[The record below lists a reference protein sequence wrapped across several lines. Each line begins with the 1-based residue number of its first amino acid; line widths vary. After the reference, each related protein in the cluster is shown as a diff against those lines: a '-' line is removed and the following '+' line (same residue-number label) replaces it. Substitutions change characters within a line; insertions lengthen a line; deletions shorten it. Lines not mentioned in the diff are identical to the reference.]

1 MNARTLEHLQ
11 RAERNQ
17 QLAGL
22 YLAHAAT
29 ATIQPPPYEWVA
41 VMGFYSAVHYV
52 NAALSE
58 IKGIDPGGH
67 QNRSGLLAA
76 EPKLRG
82 CANEYRQLE
91 DHGTRARYNPRYRL
105 QEHQAREL
113 VDIALARVEATVRA
127 ALGIPS
133 P

>member
-41 VMGFYSAVHYV
+41 VMAFYSAVHYV
-52 NAALSE
+52 NAALWE

-67 QNRSGLLAA
+67 QNRSGFLAA

-82 CANEYRQLE
+82 CANEYR
-91 DHGTRARYNPRYRL
+91 
-105 QEHQAREL
+105 
-113 VDIALARVEATVRA
+113 
-127 ALGIPS
+127 
-133 P
+133 